1 MRRTLAILSILA
13 FCISQ
18 VISQQEVSSSDT
30 VDIEQVFIS
39 ATRAS
44 KSDPITFQNIPKRKI
59 EKIYSGQDP
68 SVLLQQLSPSIVSYS
83 DAGTDIGNY
92 AQFRLRGISQT
103 RINVTL
109 NGVPLNDMIDQGV
122 FFSNF
127 SDFGNSVESI
137 QVQRGVGSSSV
148 GVASYGGAINFESIN
163 VFKADPGAELQLTTG
178 SFGTLRTSAE
188 VKTGLMKN
196 NIGAY
201 GRISRTT
208 VDGYKNHSGSDSYS
222 IFGSVG
228 WAGDRDIIKLTG
240 FMGKTQ
246 NDQSYLPV
254 LLSDI
259 DIDPRTNNNHPNDTD
274 DFEQELIQLQWN
286 RGLTEDTRVD
296 ATLYYG
302 GARGVFP
309 FGIDDET
316 QFVFGLTN
324 DHYGFLSNFT
334 YEASN
339 VSFKAGL
346 QAYKFDRTNFE
357 YIAPNVSNPYDRDQT
372 TKNEVSA
379 YTKVN
384 YNVGDLSFYG
394 DIQFR
399 NVSIDLSPDEELG
412 TGLDLEESWFFVN
425 PVVGLNY
432 QLNDYSQAYL
442 SIGRSGR
449 EPTRSDI
456 RNGVT
461 EEEYVTDL
469 ELGWKYNVGGWKV
482 GANLFHMKFDNEIS
496 SVGALQEQS
505 YMEIRQN
512 VPDSRRSG
520 LELQL
525 DYRSSESFGFNL
537 NGAFMTTNVSEF
549 DNGSEIL
556 NDVEHIFAPKLVLRP
571 QLEYKLSNT
580 LGFVLSGRYVS
591 SSFMELA
598 NIPSFELPAHTVVNA
613 QVDVAITSNASL
625 KVMLN
630 NLFDERYFTDG
641 APVDA
646 DFDGL
651 VEGPGFRIQPP
662 RHIYLLFTLRL

>member
-1 MRRTLAILSILA
+1 MG
-13 FCISQ
+13 
-18 VISQQEVSSSDT
+18 QEDFPMSDT

-44 KSDPITFQNIPKRKI
+44 QSDPITFQNIPVRKI

-68 SVLLQQLSPSIVSYS
+68 AVLLQQLSPSIVSYS

-92 AQFRLRGISQT
+92 AQFRMRGMSQT

-109 NGVPLNDMIDQGV
+109 NGVPLNDMLDQGV

-127 SDFGNSVESI
+127 SDFGNSIESI

-148 GVASYGGAINFESIN
+148 GVASYGGAINFESTN
-163 VFKADPGAELQLTTG
+163 VFKGEREAELQLTTG

-188 VKTGLMKN
+188 IKTGMMEN
-196 NIGAY
+196 NVGAY
-201 GRISRTT
+201 ARVSRTN
-208 VDGYKNHSGSDSYS
+208 VNGYKTHSASDSYS

-228 WAGDRDIIKLTG
+228 WAGDRDVLKLTG

-259 DIDPRTNNNHPNDTD
+259 EADPRTNYNHPNDTD

-286 RGLTEDTRVD
+286 RSLTDDARID

-334 YEASN
+334 YEGSSI
-339 VSFKAGL
+339 SFKAGL

-357 YIAPNVSNPYDRDQT
+357 YIAPNVSNPYDRDNSS
-372 TKNEVSA
+372 KNEVSA
-379 YTKVN
+379 YGKVN
-384 YNVGDLSFYG
+384 YNIGGLSLYGDL
-394 DIQFR
+394 QFR
-399 NVSIDLSPDEELG
+399 SVSIDLNPDEELG
-412 TGLDLEESWFFVN
+412 TGLDLDESWFFIN
-425 PVVGLNY
+425 PVFGLNY
-432 QLNDYSQAYL
+432 KVNDNSQAYL

-456 RNGVT
+456 RNGVIQ
-461 EEEYVTDL
+461 EEHVTDL
-469 ELGWKYNVGGWKV
+469 ELGWKYNDKKWAI
-482 GANLFHMKFDNEIS
+482 GANLFHMKFDDEIS
-496 SVGALQEQS
+496 SVGALQAQS

-512 VPDSRRSG
+512 VADSRRSG

-525 DYRSSESFGFNL
+525 EYQSSDELGFSL
-537 NGAFMTTNVSEF
+537 NGAYMTTNVSEF
-549 DNGSEIL
+549 NNGDQIFT
-556 NDVEHIFAPKLVLRP
+556 DVEHIFAPKLVIRP

-580 LGFVLSGRYVS
+580 FEFILSGRHVS

-598 NIPSFELPAHTVVNA
+598 NIPTFDLPAHTVLNA
-613 QVDVAITSNASL
+613 QVNVAITANASMNI
-625 KVMLN
+625 MLN
-630 NLFDERYFTDG
+630 NLTDELYFTDG
-641 APVDA
+641 APVDL
-646 DFDGL
+646 DFDGI
-651 VEGPGFRIQPP
+651 VEGLSLI
-662 RHIYLLFTLRL
+662 HI